1 MIFHLLNLVQSHRE
15 DLENGRI
22 MRTKVCGIYKIESI
36 INPCRIYIGSSVDIF
51 DRWVRHLKDL
61 RNNTHHSKKLQRHY
75 NKYGKLDLKFS
86 ILLGCDKG
94 DLIPTE
100 QYFLDCYIPYFNSSL
115 MACSCLGYKH
125 TEEARKNMSEGQ
137 KRRGKHPPEH
147 NLKMSLAM
155 KGKYI
160 GYKHNETSLQHMRDA
175 HLGKKCTEETKE
187 KMREAQRIR
196 RLKEAEANKIINL
209 N

>member
-1 MIFHLLNLVQSHRE
+1 MKSKL
-15 DLENGRI
+15 
-22 MRTKVCGIYKIESI
+22 CGIYKIQSKVKP
-36 INPCRIYIGSSVDIF
+36 NRVYIGSSINIF
-51 DRWVRHLKDL
+51 DRWVRHLQDL
-61 RNNTHHSKKLQRHY
+61 HNNVHHSKKLQRHY
-75 NKYGKLDLKFS
+75 NKYGKIDLNFS
-86 ILLGCDKG
+86 ILLGCDKD

-115 MACSCLGYKH
+115 IAHSCKGYKH

-175 HLGKKCTEETKE
+175 QLGKKRTEEHKV

-196 RLKEAEANKIINL
+196 RLREAEANKKINL